1 MQTIKLDAWVGRDG
15 VLKLELPLEM
25 SDTDLEV
32 LVVVQ
37 RKEKRGWSPGYF
49 ERTAGSLVDD
59 PLVRQPQGD
68 YEQRDALRC

>member
-37 RKEKRGWSPGYF
+37 RKEKRGWSPG
-49 ERTAGSLVDD
+49 
-59 PLVRQPQGD
+59 
-68 YEQRDALRC
+68 